1 MFPPGQESLY
11 QDKFN
16 NAVYDVRD
24 IDSTQFTKFNQTEKI
39 EIYQKD
45 GETVF
50 VPSNWFHQVENIG
63 AAISINHNWIN
74 ASNLMFTYAS
84 LRKDWNDCRHAIE
97 DLQDTMSPM
106 EFLQECQNLLMVHS
120 GWDWRIFLNMIAHV
134 VANRVKQ
141 PNVPAN
147 QPDLTW
153 QMDRIDE
160 VLTQWK
166 KDEPKL
172 IEYFESNNLMSV
184 YTQLQLDMSS
194 IRK

>member
-11 QDKFN
+11 QDRFS

-24 IDSTQFTKFNQTEKI
+24 VDSTQFTKFDQAKKI
-39 EIYQKD
+39 VIYQKD

-63 AAISINHNWIN
+63 AAISINHNWVN

-84 LRKDWNDCRHAIE
+84 LRKDWNDCKHAIE
-97 DLQDTMSPM
+97 DLQDAMSPM

-120 GWDWRIFLNMIAHV
+120 GWDWRIFLNMMAHV
-134 VANRVKQ
+134 VANRAKQ
-141 PNVPAN
+141 PNVPIH
-147 QPDLTW
+147 QPDLAW

-160 VLTQWK
+160 VLKQWAE
-166 KDEPKL
+166 DEPRL
-172 IEYFESNNLMSV
+172 IEYFENNNLTNV
-184 YTQLQLDMSS
+184 YVQLRSDMNS
-194 IRK
+194 IRQ